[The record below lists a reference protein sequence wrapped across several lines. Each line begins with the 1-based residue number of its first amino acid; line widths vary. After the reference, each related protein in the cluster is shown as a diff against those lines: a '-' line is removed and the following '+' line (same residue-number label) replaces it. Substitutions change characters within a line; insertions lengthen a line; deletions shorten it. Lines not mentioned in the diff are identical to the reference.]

1 MHTVKIYE
9 AKTHLSR
16 LIEEV
21 QDGSEVII
29 SRGAKAVAKLVA
41 YIPKKQSRKPGYLKG
56 KIRIADDFDAPLPEE
71 LLSAFGCKNETSS

>member
-21 QDGSEVII
+21 QDGEEVII
-29 SRGAKAVAKLVA
+29 SRGTVAVARLVP
-41 YIPKKQSRKPGYLKG
+41 YISDKKVRKPGYLKG
-56 KIRIADDFDAPLPEE
+56 KIRIAEDFDAPLPEE
-71 LLSAFGCKNETSS
+71 LLNAFGCNK

>member
-1 MHTVKIYE
+1 MHTVKMYE

-29 SRGAKAVAKLVA
+29 SRGAKAVAKLVP

-71 LLSAFGCKNETSS
+71 LLNAFGCNK